1 MANILRGRPAW
12 QKVGVGRS
20 KFSEDFVLHDENDP
34 YVPDTDKQ
42 VRRVR
47 PIPLGER
54 SVGFIE
60 DELDALIEALREFH
74 NSRPL
79 QRLKQPEHL
88 RTGRDTWRERVNK
101 ERAASKQQKEVESI

>member
-1 MANILRGRPAW
+1 MANILRQRAAR
-12 QKVGVGRS
+12 QKVGVGKT
-20 KFSEDFVLHDENDP
+20 KFSTDFVLSDDNDP
-34 YVPDTDKQ
+34 FVPGTDGK

-54 SVGFIE
+54 STGFID

-88 RTGRDTWRERVNK
+88 RAGRDAWRDRVNQNHG
-101 ERAASKQQKEVESI
+101 S